1 MFPDACCRVAREH
14 GAAAA
19 AAGAGRGLGDRAS
32 RHARRWDDPLAY
44 SCAQLLDQH
53 MQVVFAN

>member
-1 MFPDACCRVAREH
+1 MFTDACRVAREH

-19 AAGAGRGLGDRAS
+19 GAGRGLGNRAS